1 MTALSC
7 SDAPARLRRESP
19 MTTLNDLTIGG
30 RARIRDVTGDDAVA
44 LRLMEMGLTE
54 DEPIEFLGK
63 APLGDPLEFL
73 VRGYRVSLRQ
83 SEAARV
89 LVEPLP
95 DTG

>member
-1 MTALSC
+1 M
-7 SDAPARLRRESP
+7 
-19 MTTLNDLTIGG
+19 TLNDLTIGG
-30 RARIRDVTGDDAVA
+30 RGRILDVTGDDAIA

-73 VRGYRVSLRQ
+73 IRGYRISLRQ
-83 SEAARV
+83 TEAARV

-95 DTG
+95 AVC